1 MHHSGWAGIM
11 LLRLLVLFVATVG
24 LQAQPLSWALPEEV
38 GMSSARLARL
48 DEVIQRAVLEG
59 ETPGAVALVARKG
72 KIVYRKAFGYKSL
85 VPRKE
90 SVSIDTIFDVASMT
104 KILATA
110 PAVMLL
116 VEEGKISL
124 TDPVSAYLPGF
135 ARNGKGGVTVLQL
148 LTHFS
153 GLRPDLDLD
162 EPWDGYETGIERALR
177 EQLVAPPGEEFI
189 YSDINYLV
197 LAEMVRQVSGQ
208 PLYEFAA
215 QRIFGPLG
223 MGHTYFFPPSE
234 LRNRIAPTEFR
245 DGEMLQGAVHD
256 PTAFRMGGYAGHA
269 GLFST
274 VEDTAVYSQMILNL
288 GEFEGVRILS
298 PLSVLKM
305 TTSQSPEGADHWRG
319 IGFDIRSPFSG
330 PRGDLFPVGSI
341 GHTGFTGTSLWIDPY
356 SQTFVILFTNRVHPE
371 GEGSITSL
379 RKKVASVVAA
389 SIRDAP
395 IVPEH
400 YYRRD

>member
-1 MHHSGWAGIM
+1 MH
-11 LLRLLVLFVATVG
+11 LRLLILFVAIFG
-24 LQAQPLSWALPEEV
+24 LQAQPLSLARPEEV
-38 GMSSARLARL
+38 GMSSMRLARL
-48 DEVIQRAVLEG
+48 DEVIQRAIEEE
-59 ETPGAVALVARKG
+59 ETPGAVVLVARKG
-72 KIVYRKAFGYKSL
+72 KVVYRKAFGYKSL
-85 VPRKE
+85 VPHKE
-90 SVSIDTIFDVASMT
+90 SVSIDTIFDVASLT

-110 PAVMLL
+110 TSVMLL

-124 TDPVSAYLPGF
+124 TDPVSVYLPDF
-135 ARNGKGGVTVLQL
+135 AQNGKGGVTVLQL
-148 LTHFS
+148 LTHYS

-162 EPWDGYETGIERALR
+162 ELWEGYASGIERALK
-177 EQLVAPPGEEFI
+177 EQLVASPGEEFI
-189 YSDINYLV
+189 YSDINYV
-197 LAEMVRQVSGQ
+197 ILAEMVRQVSGQ
-208 PLYEFAA
+208 PIHEFAA

-223 MGHTYFFPPSE
+223 MGHTYFLPPAE

-256 PTAFRMGGYAGHA
+256 PTTFRMGGYAGHA

-274 VEDTAVYSQMILNL
+274 VEDTAIYGQMILNL

-305 TTSQSPEGADHWRG
+305 TTSQSPEGAEHWRG

-330 PRGDLFPVGSI
+330 PRGDLFPVGSF

-356 SQTFVILFTNRVHPE
+356 SQVFVILFTNRVHPE
-371 GEGSITSL
+371 GGGSVTSL

-389 SIRDAP
+389 SIMDASIVREHLYSRD
-395 IVPEH
+395 
-400 YYRRD
+400 